1 MSYDFLLILVV
12 FFICIR
18 ARSLDDSVADPM
30 VAPIDVARFVLF
42 DGVVGKTGGGRV
54 VGLNWSGRLGVAH
67 VMKDLT
73 EDEGFFEVDEK
84 TTDLGFGG
92 GAGDVS
98 EDADG
103 VEDGAVVDFRFG
115 FQVPQVEMSTDAATS
130 LAGVE
135 VASVAVAF

>member
-1 MSYDFLLILVV
+1 MGRGMVLGEVVCQVLGTRAPVIQEVTLVDAVTDPIEPHVHGPRAALADGGIYDVK
-12 FFICIR
+12 
-18 ARSLDDSVADPM
+18 S
-30 VAPIDVARFVLF
+30 
-42 DGVVGKTGGGRV
+42 GGV

-84 TTDLGFGG
+84 TTNLSFGG
-92 GAGDVS
+92 RAGDVS

-115 FQVPQVEMSTDAATS
+115 FQVPQVEMSADAAS
-130 LAGVE
+130 YE
-135 VASVAVAF
+135 PCWR